1 MGSDVSKDFFRGLL
15 IPDPRLSSIWSAESS
30 FTQADPQPGIPSAQ
44 GNYELCLTSSGIQG
58 ADGQLRVRS
67 QKPGHPGRNQQGAF
81 VWRNQGDGNWRGWDV
96 PNTITN
102 YQSVVWTDGTGSTVS
117 AINPSVVCL
126 DDQTIVVAYHKQTS
140 SAHQLVVQTM
150 PPSSN
155 TFGTAVVVYS
165 QTSAPAASVDNSYH
179 PCLLKLPDNR
189 MMLYYQAVEGGNGV
203 VRAYESTDSGASW
216 SLASPSVLDAP
227 IPVSTTTGSGRT
239 DYKMHGLRAAYG
251 GGQAI
256 LMLASFSNDTDK
268 DRQGLYTQYASDS
281 AGVNFSLV
289 EIGPYT
295 TGSASTIAET
305 MTDFTVVYQGGSF
318 LIVSGHLQTGVSGQR
333 VAISK
338 IGSAF
343 QKITSASTTT
353 TRVLNFHMLG
363 DSLGSGARPCG
374 VAACVSDG
382 GTVYIHAI
390 GSAYISSGVDRDYGC
405 AFVSSDDGDT
415 IEELGKSGIIPNA
428 TFGSTLAYGPTGL
441 WFNAHN
447 DFTYPEKLQTC
458 FARGRVAML
467 CNHNANPGN
476 EDNSLTFIAL
486 GGSSTVTMPLVDGY
500 YNNEGMGGF
509 SETWLPFDLPGD
521 TGTWTVA
528 TGGTTSESLSNG
540 RLALSSNAAGHVRYS
555 SDLDS
560 AVYNYGYIVRASL
573 ICESGDLAH
582 DAVQIRL
589 RLADGADD
597 YDVSVRF
604 SAAGFRV
611 YDNNGSSQVG
621 SDVGLTMTN
630 EHEFIIAMLGGST
643 GNSDGKIQVWYR
655 PKNSS
660 SDRSWVKST
669 SGSAL
674 TVVTSPSADS
684 SSNISWG
691 HFNSSSSVAT
701 MTSKWTEFHV
711 CRGDSA
717 GSDNI
722 VSQTNPG
729 GLWAK
734 PYAPSGYRAYVN
746 GGTFITAH
754 DGPARL
760 SDEYNI
766 DTRYGYAVDRIFFS
780 ENQTPRVKW
789 RSTNVTENTIALA
802 LDNTLLGAD
811 DSKMGNDVI
820 ALTLLGINWKTG
832 VLQGYDSGSTS
843 WQTIANIDSASGLG
857 SLDWSRDG
865 NTVSPGSSAASTIFL
880 HTNEFEGGTFGLQ
893 DGSGTNLRR
902 IKTNTS
908 GEWDGTAATTT
919 KTPQIML
926 EGVAGSDRSSGVL
939 GYIMAPNVTVVA
951 KLNGS
956 KYAGYRIKIDAQST
970 VDGYFTVG
978 TAILGWVE
986 AFGRQYSRGRIIET
1000 TANTS
1005 VVARTDGT
1013 STSTNFGPSQRRV
1026 QFAWTDGVDVS
1037 SVQGSTPDPDYI
1049 KGHSAGG
1056 ALPIATPGETPYQ
1069 IEGLVNMLDGPDKAV
1084 VYLPSIN
1091 KGANPVVLNRRH
1103 QFVAGRIESPARLE
1117 NVVGDEDVDPG
1128 EVFRVATVNIRE
1140 IV

>member
-67 QKPGHPGRNQQGAF
+67 QKPGHPGKSGPGAF
-81 VWRNQGDGNWRGWDV
+81 VWKNQGDGNWRGWDV

-102 YQSVVWTDGTGSTVS
+102 YQSIVWTDGTGSTVS
-117 AINPSVVCL
+117 ALYPDVVTL
-126 DDQTIVVAYHKQTS
+126 DDQTIVIAYHKQTS

-150 PPSSN
+150 SPSSN

-165 QTSAPAASVDNSYH
+165 QTSAPAAAIGGSYW
-179 PCLLKLPDNR
+179 PCLLKLPGNR
-189 MMLYYQAVEGGNGV
+189 LILYYQAIESGNGLI
-203 VRAYESTDSGASW
+203 RAYESTDSGASW

-227 IPVSTTTGSGRT
+227 IPVSTTGGSGRT
-239 DYKMHGLRAAYG
+239 DYHMYGLRAMYG
-251 GGQAI
+251 GGQVL
-256 LMLASFSNDTDK
+256 LMVNTFSNNTDNTN
-268 DRQGLYTQYASDS
+268 RGLYTQYASDS
-281 AGVNFSLV
+281 AGLTFSQV
-289 EIGPYT
+289 EVGPYT
-295 TGSASTIAET
+295 TGTSTTIAEDMST
-305 MTDFTVVYQGGSF
+305 FDIVYQGGAF
-318 LIVSGHLQTGVSGQR
+318 LITSSDSRTGGGYRIS
-333 VAISK
+333 ISK
-338 IGSAF
+338 IGSSF
-343 QKITSASTTT
+343 QKITSASTSQSEL
-353 TRVLNFHMLG
+353 LNFGTLG
-363 DSLGSGARPCG
+363 GGTDSRGIAS
-374 VAACVSDG
+374 CVSDN
-382 GTVYIHAI
+382 GTIYIHACGI
-390 GSAYISSGVDRDYGC
+390 DDTSDAYGC
-405 AFVSSDDGDT
+405 VFVSMDDGDT
-415 IEELGKSGIIPNA
+415 IVDLGKSGIIPNSG
-428 TFGSTLAYGPTGL
+428 TKFGPKGL
-441 WFNAHN
+441 WFNAGAVGTTIPN
-447 DFTYPEKLQTC
+447 RIQTS
-458 FARGRVAML
+458 FARGRVVML
-467 CNHNANPGN
+467 CNHTADPGN

-521 TGTWTVA
+521 TGTWTA
-528 TGGTTSESLSNG
+528 TTAGTSSQSLSSG
-540 RLALSSNAAGHVRYS
+540 RLALSSAAAGVVKYS
-555 SDLDS
+555 SDLTS

-573 ICESGDLAH
+573 ICESGDLAYN
-582 DAVQIRL
+582 AVQIRL

-691 HFNSSSSVAT
+691 HFNSSSLVPT

-729 GLWAK
+729 GLWSK

>member
-67 QKPGHPGRNQQGAF
+67 QKPGHPGKSGPGAF
-81 VWRNQGDGNWRGWDV
+81 VWKNQGDGNWRGWDV

-102 YQSVVWTDGTGSTVS
+102 YQSIVWTDGTGSTVS
-117 AINPSVVCL
+117 AQYPDVVTL
-126 DDQTIVVAYHKQTS
+126 DDQTIVIAYHKQTS

-150 PPSSN
+150 SPSSN

-165 QTSAPAASVDNSYH
+165 QTSAPAASIGNSYW
-179 PCLLKLPDNR
+179 PCLLKLPGNR
-189 MMLYYQAVEGGNGV
+189 LILYYQAVESGNGLI
-203 VRAYESTDSGASW
+203 RAYESTDSGASW

-227 IPVSTTTGSGRT
+227 IPVSTTGGSGRT
-239 DYKMHGLRAAYG
+239 DYHMYGLRAMYG
-251 GGQAI
+251 GGQVL
-256 LMLASFSNDTDK
+256 LMVNTHSNNTDNTN
-268 DRQGLYTQYASDS
+268 RGLYTQYASDS
-281 AGVNFSLV
+281 AGLTFSQV
-289 EIGPYT
+289 EVGPYT
-295 TGSASTIAET
+295 TGTEATIAEE
-305 MTDFTVVYQGGSF
+305 MSAFDIVYQGGAF
-318 LIVSGHLQTGVSGQR
+318 LIASPQSDSGGGFKLS
-333 VAISK
+333 ISK

-343 QKITSASTTT
+343 QKITSASTSQSEL
-353 TRVLNFHMLG
+353 LNF
-363 DSLGSGARPCG
+363 SVVGSGTDSRGIAS
-374 VAACVSDG
+374 CVSDN
-382 GTVYIHAI
+382 GTIYIHAC
-390 GSAYISSGVDRDYGC
+390 GRDVAADLYGC
-405 AFVSSDDGDT
+405 VFVSMDDGDT
-415 IEELGKSGIIPNA
+415 IVDLGKSGIIPDDGTN
-428 TFGSTLAYGPTGL
+428 FGPKGL
-441 WFNAHN
+441 WFNAGAVGTTIPN
-447 DFTYPEKLQTC
+447 RIQTS
-458 FARGRVAML
+458 FARGRVVML
-467 CNHNANPGN
+467 CNHTADPGN

-540 RLALSSNAAGHVRYS
+540 KLALSSNAAGHVRYS
-555 SDLDS
+555 SDLTS

-589 RLADGADD
+589 RLADGTDD

-1000 TANTS
+1000 AANTS